1 VYTDGTFFRENGM
14 LTKQAWM
21 FGHGEN
27 ARLTMI
33 SHYHTLA
40 REEDFLIEDQ
50 IPRDDP
56 RYIWWKTIHSTEDEA
71 LTYHDD
77 GHPRNVMGYEGW

>member
-1 VYTDGTFFRENGM
+1 
-14 LTKQAWM
+14 M
-21 FGHGEN
+21 FLLAFLHGD
-27 ARLTMI
+27 
-33 SHYHTLA
+33 LA
-40 REEDFLIEDQ
+40 FAAATAHLIEDQ